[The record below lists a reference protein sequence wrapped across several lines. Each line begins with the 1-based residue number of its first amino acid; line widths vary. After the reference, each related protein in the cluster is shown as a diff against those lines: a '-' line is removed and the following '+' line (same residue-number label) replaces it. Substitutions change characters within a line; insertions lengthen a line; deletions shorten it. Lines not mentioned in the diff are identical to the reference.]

1 MKRMVSKWWSLGSL
15 RRLHQSRSGTAMTE
29 FAVTL
34 PIYILFMIGIL
45 NLYNIHQEVLLSEQ
59 RASAELWED
68 AVGVQSGFPVSFEMT
83 PGSGAISSAS
93 HYSSVGDF
101 LSVANSIDSGT
112 AAGGM
117 YAESGLKVSAADL
130 IPNVNVDPEPEFNL
144 NQVVC
149 DPSFTSNLMND
160 RMLAGQMDYDNFA
173 GIASSVL
180 NATGARPALGAGI
193 RYGIVG
199 GIDDHQFGSDS
210 DASAMGMTQAFGGD
224 VQTDYS
230 ALAPTRPVD
239 RIGTVG
245 LARLE
250 IGPDD
255 GFSDTANF
263 GWTNIGSGADSIGS
277 CP

>member
-1 MKRMVSKWWSLGSL
+1 
-15 RRLHQSRSGTAMTE
+15 MTE

-59 RASAELWED
+59 RASADLWED
-68 AVGVQSGFPVSFEMT
+68 AVGVQSGFPVSVEMT
-83 PGSGAISSAS
+83 PGTGAASATA
-93 HYSSVGDF
+93 HYASVGDF
-101 LSVANSIDSGT
+101 MSVANTIDTGT
-112 AAGGM
+112 AAGGI
-117 YAESGLKVSAADL
+117 YAESGFKAGAADM
-130 IPNVNVDPEPEFNL
+130 IPNVNVDPDPEMNI

-160 RMLAGQMDYDNFA
+160 RMLAGEMDFDNFA
-173 GIASSVL
+173 GIAGSVL
-180 NATGARPALGAGI
+180 SATGARPALGAGI
-193 RYGIVG
+193 RYGVVG
-199 GIDDHQFGSDS
+199 GVDDHQFGSDS
-210 DASAMGMTQAFGGD
+210 EASAMGMSQAFGGD

-250 IGPDD
+250 IGTDD

-263 GWTNIGSGADSIGS
+263 GWGNIGSGADSIGS